1 MIKVYSASAD
11 TTITNSYKPN
21 LLTRGT
27 GSNMG
32 AADSLEIFSIYGQAS
47 GSSDELSRALIQ
59 FPVNTISSDRSAGS
73 IPNSGSVDFYLRLY
87 NAPHPFTLPKNYT
100 LEVRPLLQS
109 WEEGRGLDM
118 DEYKDETYE
127 GEGANWVYASNG
139 TKWAGVGG
147 GEMIG
152 GSFYDNDDGLSG
164 GNSETD
170 NGSTGQ
176 QRIYKQTFTDGTENL
191 EIKVTELVEEWMAGT
206 LTNYGF
212 IIKLSGTQEAY
223 HSGSN
228 IVFNDGAYESQPPI
242 DATPN
247 DMSLNNLTGSQDSFY
262 TKKFFARSSEYF
274 FMTPRIEAR
283 WDDSIKDDTS
293 NFYVSSALA
302 PELDNVN
309 TIYLYNYVRGQLQ
322 NIPVIGDSDIYVAFH
337 TGSSRENLD
346 PVPCEVKDYVKG
358 ETSAAFHTFVTGG
371 WVSTGIYS
379 ASVVVT
385 SSLSSNNYYFP
396 VWQHGSEETDA
407 GKGAN
412 DRGMTTLFTGSAID
426 AKLMDTRQGNPSPTY
441 VNHMI
446 NIKPSYS
453 RKEKA
458 RMRLFVREENWCPNI
473 YTIAQKEQRD
483 LKIIEDS
490 YYKVFRIIDDLE
502 VIPYGTGSALVP
514 QAAGNTESF
523 TRLSFDTSG
532 SYFDLDMSLM
542 EAGYSYG
549 IKFVHFINGDWKE
562 QSEVFK
568 FRVEE

>member
-11 TTITNSYKPN
+11 TTITNAFDST
-21 LLTRGT
+21 LTTRGT

-32 AADSLEIFSIYGQAS
+32 AADVLEVFSIFGHAS
-47 GSSDELSRALIQ
+47 SSSDELARTLIK
-59 FPVNTISSDRSAGS
+59 FPSDKISSDRTNGA
-73 IPNSGSVDFYLRLY
+73 IPASGSVDFYLRLY
-87 NAPHPFTLPKNYT
+87 NAPHASTLPKNFT
-100 LEVRPLLQS
+100 LEVRPLLQN

-118 DEYKDETYE
+118 DEYKDQTLEL
-127 GEGANWVYASNG
+127 EGANWVFASSG
-139 TKWAGVGG
+139 TVWTGVGG

-164 GNSETD
+164 ADSDTD
-170 NGSTGQ
+170 NGSSGQ
-176 QRIYKQTFTDGTENL
+176 QRLYKQFFTDGTENL

-206 LTNYGF
+206 LNNYGF
-212 IIKLSGTQEAY
+212 IIKLSGTHEAH
-223 HSGSN
+223 HSGTN
-228 IVFNDGAYESQPPI
+228 VVLNDGVYEAQPPI
-242 DATPN
+242 DASPN
-247 DMSLNNLTGSQDSFY
+247 LMSLNNLTGSEDSFY
-262 TKKFFARSSEYF
+262 TKKFFARSSQYF
-274 FMTPRIEAR
+274 FKTPRIEAR
-283 WDDSIKDDTS
+283 WDDSVKDDTS

-322 NIPVIGDSDIYVAFH
+322 NIPSIGDSDIYVALH

-346 PVPCEVKDYVKG
+346 SVPCEIKHFTPNDGTTEDFKTY
-358 ETSAAFHTFVTGG
+358 ATGG
-371 WVSTGIYS
+371 YVSAGIYS

-396 VWQHGSEETDA
+396 VWGSKDGDGSIA
-407 GKGAN
+407 
-412 DRGMTTLFTGSAID
+412 LFTGSAID
-426 AKLMDTRQGNPSPTY
+426 AKLIDTRQGNPSPTY
-441 VNHMI
+441 VNHMT

-502 VIPYGTGSALVP
+502 VIPYGTGSAIAP
-514 QAAGNTESF
+514 QAAGNTESY

-549 IKFVHFINGDWKE
+549 IKFVHFVNGDWKE